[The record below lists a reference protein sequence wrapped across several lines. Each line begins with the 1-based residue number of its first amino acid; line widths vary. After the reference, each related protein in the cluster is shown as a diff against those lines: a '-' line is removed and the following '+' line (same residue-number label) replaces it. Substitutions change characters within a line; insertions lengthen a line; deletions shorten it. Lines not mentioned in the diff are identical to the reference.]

1 MKADLARLGGGMIAV
16 VVVLG
21 PTPGPGKFVM
31 ISFYFAALH

>member
-21 PTPGPGKFVM
+21 PTPGPGIVM

>member
-21 PTPGPGKFVM
+21 PTPGPDVM